1 MRFSRYQNTKKIQ
14 TQRNRE
20 KKKQTLQRELE
31 RSSLEICKF
40 IQENVHP
47 DHYIALRARE
57 HSEAGGFCR
66 LVAAWFAGFA
76 AVRRGVCRASV
87 ADFVGGCEAR
97 AESRQR
103 GGVAGAGHAAT
114 GAEGIAGLRSGVGIR
129 I

>member
-1 MRFSRYQNTKKIQ
+1 
-14 TQRNRE
+14 
-20 KKKQTLQRELE
+20 
-31 RSSLEICKF
+31 LEICKF
-40 IQENVHP
+40 IQENVQP

-57 HSEAGGFCR
+57 HSEAGRFCR
-66 LVAAWFAGFA
+66 LVAAWFA

-87 ADFVGGCEAR
+87 ADFVGRCEAR

-103 GGVAGAGHAAT
+103 GGVAGAGHAAA